1 MSLLS
6 PIFEK
11 RDLSPANPK
20 AYNSSLWNL
29 YGTQSKTGLVVT
41 EHNAMSFSA
50 VWACVK
56 ILSDTIASLPLKLY
70 EKAQN
75 GGKTEI
81 DNRTVLRLFKFP
93 NEEMSGFRLFHV
105 LIGHITTWGN
115 WYVYVLRDRVGRP
128 VELWPLRP
136 DKIDIQR
143 DKDTNELFYIYTSDT
158 AGQIYLDR
166 SQMWHVPG
174 FGFDGIKGYSVIAQA
189 REAIGLGMAA
199 EEFGARYFGEGS
211 HPSMI
216 IKHPGKLS
224 PDAHQSLKEDI
235 RDKYT
240 KLRRAHIPMLL
251 EEGMDAITDLGMPH
265 DDAQF
270 LETRYF
276 QLVEICRF
284 FRVPPH
290 LVQDLSRSTFSN
302 IEHQSIDF
310 AMHSIRPWCVLL
322 EKEMGNYWL
331 GPLDRQNLFFEYKLE
346 GLLRGDTKSRYEAY
360 QTAIQSTWMS
370 PNEARA
376 LENLNPDPDLDFFM
390 APMNFKPVDQFLEE
404 PEPIQIPVEKPKELP
419 APPEEEQKGFFEFMR
434 QRYTKIK
441 YRSAENRNKIANT
454 FKPVFAEA
462 ARAVISKEV
471 RAIGRAVTRYL
482 SERAVDDFDSWID
495 EFYKDM
501 PEYIRMKFRP
511 VLQSFAEAIQLEAA
525 REIGAEE
532 GVTKALQK
540 FIDAY
545 LEAYSERHIN
555 QSIRE
560 LRNIIQSSTPE
571 ELAGIVNNK
580 MNHWTENRQTIIAE
594 HETARGNNAITRA
607 VWMSAGITSLIWI
620 AMGAKPCPY
629 CSELDGRT
637 VGITSAFLTEGDF
650 QPQGQ
655 EPMTMRTP
663 HFHPPL
669 HVGCECGI
677 SVG

>member
-1 MSLLS
+1 MSLLGR
-6 PIFEK
+6 IFEK

-41 EHNAMSFSA
+41 EHNAMTFSA

-70 EKAQN
+70 EKAKD

-81 DNRTVLRLFKFP
+81 DNRTILRLFKYP
-93 NEEMSGFRLFHV
+93 NPEMSGFRLFHV
-105 LIGHITTWGN
+105 LVGHITTWGN
-115 WYVYVLRDRVGRP
+115 WYVYVLRDRMNRP
-128 VELWPLRP
+128 IELWPLRP
-136 DKIDIQR
+136 DKVDIHR
-143 DKDTNELFYIYTSDT
+143 DKNTGELFYVYLSDNGEL
-158 AGQIYLDR
+158 ALNRNQC
-166 SQMWHVPG
+166 WHLPG
-174 FGFDGIKGYSVIAQA
+174 FGFDGIKGYSVIGQA

-235 RDKYT
+235 RDKYA
-240 KLRRAHIPMLL
+240 KLKRAHIPMLL

-270 LETRYF
+270 LETRDF
-276 QLVEICRF
+276 QVVEICRF

-290 LVQDLSRSTFSN
+290 LVQDLSKATYSN

-346 GLLRGDTKSRYEAY
+346 GLLRGDTQSRYSAY
-360 QTAIQSTWMS
+360 QTAIQSSWMS
-370 PNEARA
+370 PNEARK

-390 APMNFKPVDQFLEE
+390 APMNYIPVEQFTKE
-404 PEPIQIPVEKPKELP
+404 PEPIPQIPIEKPLELP
-419 APPEEEQKGFFEFMR
+419 PPEEEQKGFFAYMR
-434 QRYTKIK
+434 NKYAAKK
-441 YRSAENRNKIANT
+441 YRSAGNRHKIANT
-454 FKPVFAEA
+454 FKPLFAEA
-462 ARAVISKEV
+462 ARAVIAREV
-471 RAIGRAVTRYL
+471 KAVGRAVTRYL
-482 SERAVDDFDSWID
+482 SERAVGDFDKWID
-495 EFYKDM
+495 EFYEDM

-532 GVTKALQK
+532 GVTAALQRFIDSYLDAYSNRHIASSMKALRK
-540 FIDAY
+540 LI
-545 LEAYSERHIN
+545 EK
-555 QSIRE
+555 
-560 LRNIIQSSTPE
+560 STPE
-571 ELAGIVNNK
+571 ELADIVNDK
-580 MNHWTENRQTIIAE
+580 MEDWSTNRQDMIADN
-594 HETARGNNAITRA
+594 ETVRGNNAITRA
-607 VWMSAGITSLIWI
+607 VWLSAGVTTIVWV
-620 AMGAKPCPY
+620 AMGSKPCPY
-629 CSELDGRT
+629 CQELDGRT
-637 VGITSAFLTEGDF
+637 IGITSPFVTEGDY

-655 EPMTMRTP
+655 EPMAIKVP

-669 HVGCECGI
+669 HRGCVCGI
-677 SVG
+677 AVE